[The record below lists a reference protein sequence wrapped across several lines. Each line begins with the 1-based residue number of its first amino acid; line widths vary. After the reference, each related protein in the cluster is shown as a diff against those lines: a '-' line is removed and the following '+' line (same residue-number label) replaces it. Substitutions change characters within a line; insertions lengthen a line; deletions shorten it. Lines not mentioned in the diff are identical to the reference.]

1 MWKFCTF
8 CFLWQ
13 QFALWYHLKFES
25 IKPTRLLNL
34 VKFFILLSVFSY
46 SLYPC
51 WHFLVR
57 FSLILILHSQWK
69 FFLCML
75 EVQCIRRDINAYVWF
90 LFIFDS
96 FLVLWMMWKNV
107 NMFLLRACWSQ
118 LGTWQI
124 NCASG
129 FFFLLVKIG
138 YRNQR
143 DSLTGLITK
152 GY

>member
-8 CFLWQ
+8 CCLWQ

-57 FSLILILHSQWK
+57 FSLILILHSQWR
-69 FFLCML
+69 FILCML
-75 EVQCIRRDINAYVWF
+75 EVQCIRKDINAYVWF

-96 FLVLWMMWKNV
+96 FLVLWMMWNNV
-107 NMFLLRACWSQ
+107 NMFLLRAMLVSAGNMANQ
-118 LGTWQI
+118 LCI
-124 NCASG
+124 R
-129 FFFLLVKIG
+129 FFCS
-138 YRNQR
+138 Y
-143 DSLTGLITK
+143 
-152 GY
+152 